1 MLCIKITAR
10 WEILK
15 PWTDVILEVKTPSNK
30 AAMYTTAGFVSPDV
44 CARHSKGKEKTE
56 MGNSKLRR
64 RFFGSLFFFF
74 FVLRNFV
81 KNFTEIE
88 LHPPNI
94 WFSLMLLLP
103 TEDGPVQNFPPA
115 LLRTCLGSAAHVDAE
130 PALRNLRTNAGRA
143 WTSNRDPRRK
153 HY

>member
-1 MLCIKITAR
+1 MYVLAILRERRKLK
-10 WEILK
+10 WEIQSCGDAFL
-15 PWTDVILEVKTPSNK
+15 VV
-30 AAMYTTAGFVSPDV
+30 
-44 CARHSKGKEKTE
+44 
-56 MGNSKLRR
+56 
-64 RFFGSLFFFF
+64 FFF